1 VLLKRTML
9 PGRSTSL
16 RKNLIV
22 HAALLSFIA
31 LSATSCSSVVSHP
44 LGSHRRHSPSPLAL
58 RHEATK
64 RVGHSVDGRMILATR
79 KAHPPVD
86 RKGLVVGCIH
96 GNECSGIPIARDL
109 ARDPVPKGIDLWV
122 VSDLN
127 PDGHFAATRQ
137 NADGVDLNRNFPYRW
152 QPLGPRGSTYN
163 AGPGPLS
170 EPESAFIAKLIL
182 DKRPGISI
190 WFHQQENLVDRS
202 GGNVGVERRYAH
214 LVGQRHR
221 VGESPPSELDCL
233 CRGTPSREA
242 WSSSRGDILRR
253 GAETL
258 AAEVSDLSE
267 SLLRGHAGC

>member
-214 LVGQRHR
+214 LVGL
-221 VGESPPSELDCL
+221 P
-233 CRGTPSREA
+233 
-242 WSSSRGDILRR
+242 LRR
-253 GAETL
+253 LPRYPGSVTGWENHRLPNSTAFVVELPPGKLGAPRVETF
-258 AAEVSDLSE
+258 SDAVLR
-267 SLLRGHAGC
+267 LLQPKSQI